1 MNPQPI
7 QYGTEAHKELFCR
20 EFIETHRPF
29 EPPDLPWPELSQE
42 VIDKLAGFPIW
53 DYAIHTERQ
62 VFNKLTAYAREI
74 EDPLLAEAMA
84 LQAYEEGRH
93 ADILKYFLNRY
104 GIPYKEMPDKK
115 LPRDLEWCFMQTGAG
130 ECIDSFFAFGFI
142 QVSKS
147 TNDYPIEL
155 IEAMEP
161 VVQEEARHILFI
173 QNWLL
178 YQRYSRPLLL
188 QPVHFIRTLYAFLD
202 AGLSRLMEMKE
213 LGGSAFTAQATRYES
228 SSGFSA
234 RDFIDLCHR
243 ENRRRL
249 APYDKRL
256 ARPKLVPRVMGL
268 VRNFV

>member
-29 EPPDLPWPELSQE
+29 EPPDLPWPDLSQE

-93 ADILKYFLNRY
+93 ADILKYFLDRY

-228 SSGFSA
+228 SSGFST